1 MAAIALLLPERARL
15 PGALPAAA
23 ARALGRADR
32 EQGEAGGR
40 AQLRRH
46 FRLRPDRWPAAALTR
61 QFDAGDAAGALW
73 LRADPAHVA
82 PDLNGARLLGWG
94 EGLGVD
100 AADTDALLPTLRP
113 LFGDAGLQLD
123 APHPARWYLRLPEAV
138 RLPEFFAPEEAAG
151 EDLFGVLPQGD
162 TMEARR
168 WRALITEVQVLLHHH
183 PWNRE
188 RAAQGRPAINALWF
202 WGGGT
207 VPDEVRG
214 PYMNVR
220 SRDPLLQ
227 ALAQASG
234 AAIAAPAAD
243 APAGVVGDS
252 LVDLRHLRSLD
263 TFAAQALPPLLRA
276 MARREYDALLLDFED
291 GARFRLGH
299 AQRWRFWRP
308 PLATLAG

>member
-1 MAAIALLLPERARL
+1 MASITLLLPERSRL

-32 EQGEAGGR
+32 EQGQAGSD

-46 FRLRPDRWPAAALTR
+46 FLLPEQWSAAALTR
-61 QFDAGDAAGALW
+61 QLDCGDAAGALW

-82 PDLNGARLLGWG
+82 PDINGARLLGWG

-100 AADTDALLPTLRP
+100 QADTDALLPTLRP

-123 APHPARWYLRLPEAV
+123 APHPARWYLRLPHGI
-138 RLPEFFAPEEAAG
+138 RLPEFTAPEEAAG
-151 EDLFGVLPQGD
+151 EDLFAVLPQGSSD
-162 TMEARR
+162 EARR

-207 VPDEVRG
+207 VPEQVRG

-227 ALAQASG
+227 ALARAAGAS
-234 AAIAAPAAD
+234 IATPAD
-243 APAGVVGDS
+243 PGTGVVGDS
-252 LVDLRHLRSLD
+252 LVDLRHLRTLEV
-263 TFAAQALPPLLRA
+263 FAMQALPPLLQS
-276 MARREYDALLLDFED
+276 MARGEYDALLLDFED
-291 GARFRLGH
+291 GTRFRLTRG
-299 AQRWRFWRP
+299 QRWRWWRR
-308 PLATLAG
+308 PLAALAE